1 MSSKLLV
8 ASALALS
15 LATAKAD
22 SIAASLYTP
31 QAPAGSV
38 ITTIDLTGITPAS
51 QSTIIGAGYTIE
63 FIGVAAN
70 QGVVQGAS
78 SGQYAIPVAGVSGS
92 DPLYLTGGYNSPLTD
107 NANNSGNYFSTGLG
121 TIKITFATPQEG
133 FALLWGSIDM
143 GNSLTFNNATNLT
156 VTGADVQAAAAGFV
170 SNGFQGP
177 GGSAWVTIAPTGT
190 FTEVLAT
197 SNVVSFEFA
206 GAVGG
211 EEPFS
216 PVPEPSSVLMS
227 ISGIGVLGAALV
239 RRSRRS
245 A

>member
-51 QSTIIGAGYTIE
+51 QTTIVGAGYTVQ
-63 FIGVAAN
+63 FLGVGSN
-70 QGVVQGAS
+70 QGVVQGAQA
-78 SGQYAIPVAGVSGS
+78 GVHAVPVAGASGP
-92 DPLYLTGGYNSPLTD
+92 DPLYLTGDYGSSLTD
-107 NANNSGNYFSTGLG
+107 ESNDSGNYLSTGTG
-121 TIKITFATPQEG
+121 TIKITFATPQQG
-133 FALLWGSIDM
+133 FALLWGSIDS
-143 GNSLTFNNATNLT
+143 GNFLTFNNSTNYT
-156 VTGADVQAAAAGFV
+156 VTGAAVQAAAAGFV

-177 GGSAWVTIAPTGT
+177 GGSAWVAITPTGS
-190 FTEVLAT
+190 FTEVIAS

-211 EEPFS
+211 EDAFNL
-216 PVPEPSSVLMS
+216 VPEPSSILMS
-227 ISGIGVLGAALV
+227 ISGIGMLGAALV
-239 RRSRRS
+239 RRARRK